1 MHHLVRQLWEIA
13 PDTGRGRP
21 WALPFADRVLLIVLA
36 YRTNLTMQQL
46 GTLFGVSHAAA
57 HRVVARLAQPLA
69 ELLGPPPTD
78 RRELWIVDGTLIPV
92 HDQKRTAKSKNYR
105 RSVNVQIVCR
115 ARDRRVVAV
124 AEAWPGNRNDVVV
137 FRETLGRTLPD
148 HPGLSGDGG
157 YRGSDRIRTPRR
169 GTNGRIVKDWN
180 YRRFRKRRAVAEHGG
195 GGVRC
200 ARAGEMHARTGA
212 GARAAGGP
220 APGGGCVSLRGL
232 GGIRTRGGL
241 GRADQGPGAGMAPGS
256 GSRPR
261 PVRGSRSRG
270 GAGVTPSRESIL
282 LRTGHPLG
290 VAVSARGGGARS
302 PGHLAPLPGARPAGP
317 AGAGHPHRGPNTR
330 AGGGRPLAGGRRPGS
345 RASSGREL
353 CEAGGGFGGAG
364 MEAISVATLRAA
376 SR

>member
-1 MHHLVRQLWEIA
+1 M
-13 PDTGRGRP
+13 
-21 WALPFADRVLLIVLA
+21 
-36 YRTNLTMQQL
+36 
-46 GTLFGVSHAAA
+46 
-57 HRVVARLAQPLA
+57 
-69 ELLGPPPTD
+69 
-78 RRELWIVDGTLIPV
+78 IPV

-200 ARAGEMHARTGA
+200 ARAGGMHARTGA

-220 APGGGCVSLRGL
+220 APGVRGAYPSGGWAGYAPEADSAG
-232 GGIRTRGGL
+232 RTRVA
-241 GRADQGPGAGMAPGS
+241 GRGWLPGAGAVP
-256 GSRPR
+256 SRCAGVG
-261 PVRGSRSRG
+261 PVAEQGHSFS
-270 GAGVTPSRESIL
+270 GVTPSADGTPPGVAVSPSADGTPR
-282 LRTGHPLG
+282 G
-290 VAVSARGGGARS
+290 VAVSAPEAG
-302 PGHLAPLPGARPAGP
+302 PGVPGALPLFREPGP
-317 AGAGHPHRGPNTR
+317 QAP
-330 AGGGRPLAGGRRPGS
+330 AGGRVPPRGREPGTRRPGPGTPDRGS
-345 RASSGREL
+345 GTRTGGRTPTPGGRAPAPGADARWPGAGVRDRGCRQVVNCGRRV
-353 CEAGGGFGGAG
+353 AVSVGAG